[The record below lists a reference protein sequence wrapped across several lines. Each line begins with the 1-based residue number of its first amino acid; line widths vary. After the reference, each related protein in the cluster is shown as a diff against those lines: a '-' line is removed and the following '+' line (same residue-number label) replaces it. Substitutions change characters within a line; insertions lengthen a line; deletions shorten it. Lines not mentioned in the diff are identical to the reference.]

1 MLIDLQVRS
10 SAFTRQGEPP
20 PEGGTPNGG
29 VSLPTTLNTQPST
42 LNQLRAF
49 TLIEVLVVVVLM
61 SFIILALMAVFNGT
75 QTAFRASITQT
86 DVLEGGRDAMGMI
99 KSDLEAMTPSFLST
113 PNYVAGTYIV
123 PNFYAQATNSFTQPL
138 TGSSAS
144 RANVMEDVFFITRQ
158 NQTWKG
164 VGYFVR
170 SNILSSGVVGT
181 PGILYRFET
190 NYSAAQFAQL
200 AQTQYG
206 PFVAYDL
213 ARQGYYPTNI
223 GVSRIL
229 DGVMAFKVRAYDTN
243 GIWMITNVVLKS
255 GVTNVQADR
264 TNSWTAVTGDP
275 AFIYMYSNALPAS
288 VEIEL
293 GVLEDRAL
301 QRVESLNG
309 SLQAQNNYLAQQA
322 GKVHVFRQRAWIRNV
337 DPSAFQ

>member
-1 MLIDLQVRS
+1 MEREKMGAVPGCARS
-10 SAFTRQGEPP
+10 QFSGGAHGVTRPTDSIENRKSKI
-20 PEGGTPNGG
+20 ENGG
-29 VSLPTTLNTQPST
+29 
-42 LNQLRAF
+42 AF

-86 DVLEGGRDAMGMI
+86 DVLEGGRATMGMI
-99 KSDLEAMTPSFLST
+99 KSDLEGMTPSFLNT
-113 PNYVAGTYIV
+113 PNFVVGTDRV
-123 PNFYAQATNSFTQPL
+123 PNFYAGATNSFMQPL

-144 RANVMEDVFFITRQ
+144 RVNVMEDVFFITRE

-170 SNILSSGVVGT
+170 SNILNSAQVMVGT
-181 PGILYRFET
+181 PGVLYRFET
-190 NYSAAQFAQL
+190 NYSASQFARF

-206 PFVAYDL
+206 PFAAYDL
-213 ARQGYYPTNI
+213 ARTTTNGV

-229 DGVMAFKVRAYDTN
+229 DGVMAFRVRAYDTN
-243 GIWMITNVVLKS
+243 GIWMTTNVVVVVN
-255 GVTNVQADR
+255 GTTNLIVLAYP
-264 TNSWTAVTGDP
+264 TNSLTAVTGDP
-275 AFIYMYSNALPAS
+275 AAIYMYSNALPAS

-322 GKVHVFRQRAWIRNV
+322 GKVHVFRQRVWIRNV
-337 DPSAFQ
+337 DPSAYQ